1 MAKTIFYYR
10 MNIYKINA
18 TEEVL
23 LSIAKRQEVLKSYIK
38 SLRDEREEDEVAI
51 TKFNSR
57 ANDKT
62 IYFEIIDDP
71 VKKIDDEKYLFGLI
85 GQKAGKNYHL
95 RNESTSRSADLPLLS
110 DQSLEAATLFLFDLN
125 SMVCTF
131 VKETSGPAIEELNG
145 LFMGYKDF
153 GDFRIKMVPIPNE
166 NPLEAVVAKQFIN
179 KIGYEVEVPQEEFF
193 EMLNIDYDESN
204 ELINKGYA
212 VLRFELKSET
222 NSRSLMKDVE
232 EEEKTTFLKKVV
244 NAVVDKTLP
253 KSMKSPRVYSTAK
266 NTGEIMQDYSFLSEQ
281 INVTSKYD
289 FTASRLQKF
298 SDKNPLYKGRIAFF
312 MFTKKV
318 LLKKL
323 KEVNSANRIP
333 VKK

>member
-10 MNIYKINA
+10 MNLYAINN
-18 TEEVL
+18 THEVL
-23 LSIAKRQEVLKSYIK
+23 LPISERKEVLKKYMK
-38 SLRDEREEDEVAI
+38 SLRNEREDEVAI

-62 IYFEIIDDP
+62 IYFEVIDDP
-71 VKKIDDEKYLFGLI
+71 IKEKNDEKYLFGLI

-95 RNESTSRSADLPLLS
+95 RSETTSRSTDIPLLS
-110 DQSLEAATLFLFDLN
+110 DQSLEAATLFLFDLD

-145 LFMGYKDF
+145 LFIGYKDF
-153 GDFRIKMVPIPNE
+153 GDYRIKMVPIPNE

-193 EMLNIDYDESN
+193 EMLDIDYGESN

-222 NSRSLMKDVE
+222 SSKSLLKDLDT
-232 EEEKTTFLKKVV
+232 EEKTSFLKRVV
-244 NAVVDKTLP
+244 NAVKNKAFP
-253 KSMKSPRVYSTAK
+253 NSEKSPRVYSTAK

-289 FTASRLQKF
+289 FTASRLQNF
-298 SDKNPLYKGRIAFF
+298 SEKYPLYKGRIAFF

-318 LLKKL
+318 LLEKL
-323 KEVNSANRIP
+323 KEVNSTNGIL
-333 VKK
+333 VKN

>member
-10 MNIYKINA
+10 MNLYKINN
-18 TEEVL
+18 THEVL
-23 LSIAKRQEVLKSYIK
+23 LSISERQKVLKEYMK
-38 SLRDEREEDEVAI
+38 SLRSEREDEVAI

-62 IYFEIIDDP
+62 IYFEVIDDP
-71 VKKIDDEKYLFGLI
+71 IKEKNDEKYLFGLI

-95 RNESTSRSADLPLLS
+95 RNETTSRSTDIPLLS
-110 DQSLEAATLFLFDLN
+110 DQSLEAATLFLFDLD

-145 LFMGYKDF
+145 LFMGYKNF
-153 GDFRIKMVPIPNE
+153 GDYRIKMVPIPNE

-193 EMLNIDYDESN
+193 EMLDIDFGESN

-212 VLRFELKSET
+212 VLRFELKSDT
-222 NSRSLMKDVE
+222 SSKSLLKDIDAD
-232 EEEKTTFLKKVV
+232 EKTSLLKRVV
-244 NAVVDKTLP
+244 KAVKDKAFPGSL
-253 KSMKSPRVYSTAK
+253 KSPRVYSTAK
-266 NTGEIMQDYSFLSEQ
+266 NTGEILQDYSFLSEQ
-281 INVTSKYD
+281 MNVISKYD

-298 SDKNPLYKGRIAFF
+298 SDEHPLYKGRISFF

-318 LLKKL
+318 LLEKL
-323 KEVNSANRIP
+323 KEVNSMDRIP